1 MLYVVDVKEAQRN
14 VIPAI
19 RHIDGTGRLQT
30 VNSHTNPRYYRL
42 IKRFEQATGVPVI
55 RNTSF
60 NLQGNP
66 IVNTPA
72 QAFSTFSR
80 SGMDVL
86 LLDHCI
92 VSKDQ

>member
-1 MLYVVDVKEAQRN
+1 M
-14 VIPAI
+14 
-19 RHIDGTGRLQT
+19 
-30 VNSHTNPRYYRL
+30 
-42 IKRFEQATGVPVI
+42 I